1 MLVVRVIGRVLVV
14 DDDID
19 ILEALA
25 AALADNHRVS
35 TAVNGAEALALL
47 LQEPFDALVLDLMMP
62 VMDGE
67 TLIERMRAHGL
78 EVPVL
83 LSSASHDIA
92 VVASRLGVVYITKP
106 YDAASIEKKLALL
119 LQARAAETL

>member
-1 MLVVRVIGRVLVV
+1 MVSRVLVV

-25 AALADNHRVS
+25 AALADNHRVA
-35 TAVNGAEALALL
+35 TAVNGAAALALL
-47 LQEPFDALVLDLMMP
+47 QQEPFDALVLDLMMP

-67 TLIERMRAHGL
+67 TLIEQMRLHGL
-78 EVPVL
+78 GVPVL
-83 LSSASHDIA
+83 LASASHDIA
-92 VVASRLGVVYITKP
+92 AIASRLGVTYITKP

-119 LQARAAETL
+119 LQARDAETL